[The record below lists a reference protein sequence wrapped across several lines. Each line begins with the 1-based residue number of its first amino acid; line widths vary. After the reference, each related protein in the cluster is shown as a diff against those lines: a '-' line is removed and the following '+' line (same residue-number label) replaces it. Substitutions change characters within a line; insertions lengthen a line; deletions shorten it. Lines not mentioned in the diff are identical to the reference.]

1 MSRRLEDDVRSRVF
15 VTARVGKHVCAL
27 NEDIPLRPE
36 KLFESNWKTGAVRF
50 ASKA

>member
-1 MSRRLEDDVRSRVF
+1 MRDPVF
-15 VTARVGKHVCAL
+15 VTAHVGKHVCAL
-27 NEDIPLRPE
+27 NEEIPLRPE

>member
-1 MSRRLEDDVRSRVF
+1 VRSRVF
-15 VTARVGKHVCAL
+15 VTARVGKHVCARDG
-27 NEDIPLRPE
+27 DIPLRSE